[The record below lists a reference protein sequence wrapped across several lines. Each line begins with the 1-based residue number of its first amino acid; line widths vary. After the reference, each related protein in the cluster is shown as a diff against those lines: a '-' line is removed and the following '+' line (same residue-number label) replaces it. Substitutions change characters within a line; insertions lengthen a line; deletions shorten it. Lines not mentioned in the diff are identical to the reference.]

1 MGIKEELT
9 ELRPTDSIT
18 DLTNRY
24 IAWGALLS
32 LHYIFDTNTKM
43 NEDTA

>member
-1 MGIKEELT
+1 MGIKEDLT
-9 ELRPTDSIT
+9 ELRPTGRIT
-18 DLTNRY
+18 DYCY

-43 NEDTA
+43 NDDTA